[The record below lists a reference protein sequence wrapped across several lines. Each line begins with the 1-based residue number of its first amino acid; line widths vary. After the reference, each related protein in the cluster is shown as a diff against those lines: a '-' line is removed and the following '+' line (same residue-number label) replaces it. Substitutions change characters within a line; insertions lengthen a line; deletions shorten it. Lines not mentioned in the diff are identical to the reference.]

1 MENDGILK
9 DGIRLVDTCWSI
21 YLPIYTSIQIK
32 SIQIKTILL
41 QSNLSTSL
49 SLFLFVSLYIYI
61 ISIDRIYIYVYIYT
75 HPPLYTLGQTN
86 VDLDLENPWFPVKT
100 IYKWW
105 GKPHKFKFT
114 LG

>member
-1 MENDGILK
+1 
-9 DGIRLVDTCWSI
+9 
-21 YLPIYTSIQIK
+21 
-32 SIQIKTILL
+32 
-41 QSNLSTSL
+41 
-49 SLFLFVSLYIYI
+49 
-61 ISIDRIYIYVYIYT
+61 VYIYT